1 MNHDDLARLADGIE
15 NASAGDPDA
24 VRDMLAGLK
33 AAFAEHAAAR
43 SIDAAVLVSGDAA
56 LDLIQSVL
64 PDWTVSLKGKAHLPD
79 GHWTCT
85 LRESTSRDD
94 DELLGVGKGRTPP
107 LAMTAALLRVAARRA
122 KGYR

>member
-1 MNHDDLARLADGIE
+1 MNHDDLARLADGTE
-15 NASAGDPDA
+15 SASASDPDS
-24 VRDMLAGLK
+24 VRALLAGLR
-33 AAFAEHAAAR
+33 AAFADHPAAG

-56 LDLIQSVL
+56 LELIRHML
-64 PDWTVSLKGKAHLPD
+64 PNWTVSLKGKAHLPD

-94 DELLGVGKGRTPP
+94 DELLGVGKGRTLP